1 MFKTGILNLD
11 DSSDVTERYAGKL
24 KEYYDARLFCLLY
37 CCMYYVLNDSC
48 VFAIYQE
55 HAGKRWTFRAKPLLL

>member
-37 CCMYYVLNDSC
+37 YCCAMY
-48 VFAIYQE
+48 
-55 HAGKRWTFRAKPLLL
+55 